1 MRSMRRLTVLILAMV
16 MVIPNTGNIMLGAA
30 TAKATTLRLEQTEG
44 TATLKNANGIAK
56 TIKAGMKLYNGDDV
70 TTDKSSYA
78 YISLDGTKAVKMDE
92 SSSVS
97 IKQSGTQNEVM
108 VNSGSLIFNVT
119 VPLTKK
125 ESLNIRTS
133 TMVTGVRGTIGYA
146 KKISEEE
153 SEIAILEGKV
163 ELTSIDSKT
172 GKSRSVFISAGEK
185 GVCRRVKA
193 KFEKNSDLQ
202 VPQAKA
208 EKITED
214 DIPDFAVIEIGRN
227 LDIQER
233 LRKDGVFDVEK
244 ILARYRTL
252 GDKGTFITIG
262 TPVTPNSVSANK
274 PVSPNTVSDNEAGS
288 GGGGGGGAGGG
299 GGGGSAPSPAAAP
312 SITLATVNGGGVYA
326 EGEPIGALSVTA
338 EVDKAGAYTT
348 YQWYVANS
356 ADGEGTAV
364 SGATGTTYTP
374 DPVLGTRYF
383 YCVVR
388 SKESSS
394 STAESR
400 KETNRVV
407 VAVKQPTTKVTE
419 ALSQPGDAN
428 IGFTSITL
436 NPVSLASVGS
446 IDGSINEAGSK
457 IKLTG
462 VSHSAPVSESLRAET
477 VVFNAPV
484 SSTSPVEGEVEY
496 AKSLTATAPTDDDE
510 WQTDRTFNGLAMGTA
525 YYFFARAAATG
536 STFAGAPSRPI
547 EIWTKA
553 ADAFDDYDY
562 PADEKY
568 PYLSFTVKW
577 ASEAVS
583 PNAVV
588 GGVDITKDV
597 GSIEIPESIPLYDMD
612 VKVTEIR
619 GFSDHAGCPNLS
631 FSKVVIPDTI
641 EKIGY
646 GAFYH
651 RELTSV
657 TIPDS
662 VTEIGE
668 SAFNSCDQLET
679 VVIGDGVDIL
689 SEGIFAGASS
699 LKNLTLGKN
708 IKVIEDNAFER
719 CVGLESITISD
730 KVESIGTMAFYKCS
744 GLKSVHLGNGIKEI
758 ADSTFEDCTGLET
771 VEFGDNIT
779 KLGYHAFYQCEKLD
793 NVVLNEKVET
803 IGEEAF
809 KSCYGLQ
816 SINLNKGLVS
826 IGKCSFAS
834 CSNLNEITIPSTVT
848 YVSGNTGSVEDT
860 LFYSWGTECGLT
872 AIYLAKSS
880 KPADW
885 QDAWTT
891 KSAGETIPVYYYE
904 EDPDDPSVV
913 RVYSPEATNMTDTT
927 RATSLAFSGNV
938 NNPNSSVYAKY
949 INSTFLSKMLN
960 SEKYNTVIIPD
971 DNIAILNADLTIP
984 EGKTLDIQGDM
995 ATENFTPQYD
1005 GYKKYT
1011 QTNIPRGTLTN
1022 LGTILVKGNLITSN
1036 EEMIIRDG
1044 NDVNFSEKWSSTIK
1058 SDGEIVVSG
1067 KMSIYYSHH
1076 NETSL
1081 QVLNTYYSGYN
1092 GLECRDLTI
1101 TSSGNIDIYGMYSSG
1116 AAGHHQTNIAEGDIS
1131 GMKADQF
1138 TTGDYTTTLSKTAN
1152 AEQTGNFKLIFDIVS
1167 TDHYQLRILDIEEN
1181 YSGIIY
1187 EEY

>member
-1 MRSMRRLTVLILAMV
+1 MRSMRRLTALILAM
-16 MVIPNTGNIMLGAA
+16 MIVIPNTGNIMLGAA

-172 GKSRSVFISAGEK
+172 GKSKSVLISAGEK

-202 VPQAKA
+202 VPQVKA

-252 GDKGTFITIG
+252 GDKGTYITIG

-274 PVSPNTVSDNEAGS
+274 PVTPNTVSDNEAGGS
-288 GGGGGGGAGGG
+288 GGGGGGGGGAGGG

-312 SITLATVNGGGVYA
+312 SITLATINGGGVYA

-364 SGATGTTYTP
+364 NGATDTTYTP
-374 DPVLGTRYF
+374 DSVLGTRYF

-394 STAESR
+394 STAESL

-407 VAVKQPTTKVTE
+407 VAVKQPSTKVTE

-462 VSHSAPVSESLRAET
+462 VSHSAQYSESLRAET

-484 SSTSPVEGEVEY
+484 SNTSPVEGEVEY
-496 AKSLTATAPTDDDE
+496 AKSTTTTAPTDDDE

-536 STFAGAPSRPI
+536 STFAGAPSDPI

-553 ADAFDDYDY
+553 GDAVSDYTDSTNHLYYTFDLRGYDG
-562 PADEKY
+562 
-568 PYLSFTVKW
+568 S
-577 ASEAVS
+577 VS
-583 PNAVV
+583 PNAIVQ
-588 GGVDITKDV
+588 GETGLTLDV
-597 GSIEIPESIPLYDMD
+597 GSITIPESIRVYDMD
-612 VKVTEIR
+612 IKVTEILWG
-619 GFSDHAGCPNLS
+619 GFSDGQSCFLD
-631 FSKVVIPDTI
+631 FSSVVIPNTI
-641 EKIGY
+641 EKIGNS
-646 GAFYH
+646 AFYDCSL
-651 RELTSV
+651 LTAV
-657 TIPDS
+657 DIPDS
-662 VTEIGE
+662 VIEIEESAFNGCTSLETVHFGKNLKKIGTSAFFNCSKLNNVVLSDNVETIGAQAFYSCWGLSNITLNEGLKYIGE
-668 SAFNSCDQLET
+668 SAFVNCPFT
-679 VVIGDGVDIL
+679 
-689 SEGIFAGASS
+689 
-699 LKNLTLGKN
+699 
-708 IKVIEDNAFER
+708 
-719 CVGLESITISD
+719 
-730 KVESIGTMAFYKCS
+730 
-744 GLKSVHLGNGIKEI
+744 
-758 ADSTFEDCTGLET
+758 
-771 VEFGDNIT
+771 
-779 KLGYHAFYQCEKLD
+779 
-793 NVVLNEKVET
+793 
-803 IGEEAF
+803 
-809 KSCYGLQ
+809 
-816 SINLNKGLVS
+816 
-826 IGKCSFAS
+826 
-834 CSNLNEITIPSTVT
+834 EITFPSTIT
-848 YVSGNTGSVEDT
+848 AVSGNDGQTSGPFYAFSGSA
-860 LFYSWGTECGLT
+860 GAT
-872 AIYLAKSS
+872 AIYFAMSS
-880 KPADW
+880 APDGW
-885 QDAWTT
+885 QDGW
-891 KSAGETIPVYYYE
+891 
-904 EDPDDPSVV
+904 
-913 RVYSPEATNMTDTT
+913 N
-927 RATSLAFSGNV
+927 
-938 NNPNSSVYAKY
+938 
-949 INSTFLSKMLN
+949 
-960 SEKYNTVIIPD
+960 
-971 DNIAILNADLTIP
+971 
-984 EGKTLDIQGDM
+984 
-995 ATENFTPQYD
+995 
-1005 GYKKYT
+1005 
-1011 QTNIPRGTLTN
+1011 
-1022 LGTILVKGNLITSN
+1022 
-1036 EEMIIRDG
+1036 
-1044 NDVNFSEKWSSTIK
+1044 
-1058 SDGEIVVSG
+1058 
-1067 KMSIYYSHH
+1067 
-1076 NETSL
+1076 
-1081 QVLNTYYSGYN
+1081 
-1092 GLECRDLTI
+1092 
-1101 TSSGNIDIYGMYSSG
+1101 
-1116 AAGHHQTNIAEGDIS
+1116 
-1131 GMKADQF
+1131 
-1138 TTGDYTTTLSKTAN
+1138 
-1152 AEQTGNFKLIFDIVS
+1152 
-1167 TDHYQLRILDIEEN
+1167 
-1181 YSGIIY
+1181 
-1187 EEY
+1187 